1 MRNATS
7 QCTVYNVVT
16 DKSKSIY
23 IYIGDSYG
31 LKSIKKKQGSHL
43 KRIG

>member
-1 MRNATS
+1 MQTAR
-7 QCTVYNVVT
+7 YNIVT
-16 DKSKSIY
+16 DKSIY

-31 LKSIKKKQGSHL
+31 LKSIKKKQRSHL